1 MRVLPV
7 VVVIALVAA
16 SAVQAARAPRPA
28 ERTAILRVTHA
39 YVSNSGCCATFAR
52 IKVVAMRVST
62 ADSRWALVRLAGFDK
77 RGRSAGTLSAS
88 LHKDNVTRKWSVRSF
103 GTINLGC
110 QMPPAVQDDLQQICF
125 G

>member
-1 MRVLPV
+1 MLPV
-7 VVVIALVAA
+7 MLIALVFA
-16 SAVQAARAPRPA
+16 SAVQAARAPRLG
-28 ERTAILRVTHA
+28 ERTAILRVTRA

-52 IKVVAMRVST
+52 IRVVAMRVST
-62 ADSRWALVRLAGFDK
+62 ADSHWALVRFAGFDK
-77 RGRSAGTLSAS
+77 RGRSVGILSAS
-88 LHKDNVTRKWSVRSF
+88 LHKDGVTRKWSVRSF